1 MAWLAGRPGRRVP
14 AALAGTR
21 GYAVESIGD
30 VICGL
35 DELLLVAA
43 ERWRTRLTQQDLARI
58 SGLSRSTI
66 NELLPRRV
74 WAHAL
79 GGAATET
86 EIIPYQGRVAL
97 HTIAALCSVFICL
110 PGELLRYRAP
120 GQSLSRL
127 SPNAVRRDEIPPRRV
142 NVYPLTNTIP
152 ERLQAYTPAGLEK
165 AAGISW
171 SRWNRVKAGTTQI
184 DLPMLAAI
192 CAVLNTDVSG
202 ILAHSIPFRDS
213 TWSVRFVRLP
223 GALEAA
229 APGANRGARPL
240 APDPRSAGRALGRAR
255 RGNLSALVAQLMY
268 VMSCCWTPTES
279 LRAPGVPGARSAWK
293 EHSLRPSGYLAAGT
307 G

>member
-213 TWSVRFVRLP
+213 TWSVRFVRFDDLRLTFDLTNGVTVSAYLARWKP
-223 GALEAA
+223 LLQ
-229 APGANRGARPL
+229 APIEE
-240 APDPRSAGRALGRAR
+240 RAR
-255 RGNLSALVAQLMY
+255 WHLTPDRQGVRWDALDVEIYPRLLLS
-268 VMSCCWTPTES
+268 
-279 LRAPGVPGARSAWK
+279 
-293 EHSLRPSGYLAAGT
+293 
-307 G
+307 